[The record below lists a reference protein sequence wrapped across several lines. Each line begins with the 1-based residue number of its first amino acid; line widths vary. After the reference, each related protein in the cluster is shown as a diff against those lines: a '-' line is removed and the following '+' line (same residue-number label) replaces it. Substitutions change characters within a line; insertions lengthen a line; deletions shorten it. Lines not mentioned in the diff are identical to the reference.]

1 MRTKSSAISANPKI
15 RPVKKTSISDEI
27 VDQIMGLIESG
38 ELQPGQR
45 LPSERD
51 LCVQFGT
58 GRSSLREALRCLSIV
73 GVLHARVGDGTTV
86 AANSGR
92 FLGKI
97 FEWRLIT
104 EQQNIENLMQVRI
117 ALEGLTAANVAVNG
131 TSEDLRSL
139 KLLLEQMKESVNDRA
154 KFSALDL
161 EFHIALAKASGN
173 SLVMDL
179 ISMIRSQLA
188 RALSRVLVLPN
199 ARPLSLKEHMRV
211 LDRIRDR
218 DAEGA
223 RNAMDMHLNAALERY
238 HKTKIADAPS
248 NQGSAPSKTAISK
261 ATGSTKKRPVKR
273 KTA

>member
-1 MRTKSSAISANPKI
+1 MGTKSSAISPNPRI
-15 RPVKKTSISDEI
+15 QPVKKTSISDEI

-117 ALEGLTAANVAVNG
+117 ALEGLTAASVAING

-139 KLLLEQMKESVNDRA
+139 KLLLDQMKAAVNDRA

-173 SLVMDL
+173 SLAMDL
-179 ISMIRSQLA
+179 ISMIRGQLA

-199 ARPLSLKEHMRV
+199 ARPLSLKEHLRV

-218 DAEGA
+218 DPEGA
-223 RNAMDMHLNAALERY
+223 RNAMDMHLNAALARY

-248 NQGSAPSKTAISK
+248 NQVSALSRPAASK
-261 ATGSTKKRPVKR
+261 ATGSAKKRPAKR
-273 KTA
+273 KIA

>member
-1 MRTKSSAISANPKI
+1 MRTKSKAISVNPKI
-15 RPVKKTSISDEI
+15 RPIKKTTISDEI
-27 VDQIMGLIESG
+27 VEQIMGLIESG

-73 GVLHARVGDGTTV
+73 GVLQSRVGDGTTV
-86 AANSGR
+86 AVNSGK

-97 FEWRLIT
+97 FQWRLIT

-117 ALEGLTAANVAVNG
+117 ALEGLTAANVAING
-131 TSEDLRSL
+131 TAEDLRSL
-139 KLLLEQMKESVNDRA
+139 KLLLEQMKASLNDRT

-173 SLVMDL
+173 SLTMDL
-179 ISMIRSQLA
+179 ISMIRGQLA
-188 RALSRVLVLPN
+188 RALNRVLVLPN
-199 ARPLSLKEHMRV
+199 ARPLSLDEHLRIV
-211 LDRIRDR
+211 GRIRDR

-223 RNAMDMHLNAALERY
+223 RKAMDIHLNAALERY
-238 HKTKIADAPS
+238 RKRIAIDKTS
-248 NQGSAPSKTAISK
+248 NESSATPKAAAGK
-261 ATGSTKKRPVKR
+261 ATRPKKKRSAKQR
-273 KTA
+273 AA